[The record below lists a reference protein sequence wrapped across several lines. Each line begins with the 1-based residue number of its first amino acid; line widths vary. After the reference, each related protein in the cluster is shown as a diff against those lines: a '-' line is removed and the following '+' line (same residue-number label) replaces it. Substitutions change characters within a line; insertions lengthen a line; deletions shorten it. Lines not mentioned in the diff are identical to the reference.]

1 MKITSE
7 KIEEF
12 GNKVV
17 DLCLEKGY
25 GDTCVYFNNK
35 RVSIDSKMVFDD
47 SDRGFHYE
55 GSTEIKENCHP
66 KDYFDYYNTNHVL
79 SMSFEGNLYDALNYG
94 SGAPALYK
102 LFEEYGFYWELG
114 NAWNLSAYPNDDDM
128 EIEGVQYDRK
138 PEPVYISLQRENNP
152 SDLQK
157 IMEWWYKA
165 SAKVGDIGSCVLGA
179 GFRFNYNGVLY
190 HMAACSPYQG
200 SVSWEQNI
208 GTVRIMLELAGA
220 DNIQYEYGN
229 LD

>member
-1 MKITSE
+1 MKITRE

-47 SDRGFHYE
+47 SERGFHYE
-55 GSTEIKENCHP
+55 GSTKIKEDCHP
-66 KDYFDYYNTNHVL
+66 GDYFDYYNTNHVL
-79 SMSFEGNLYDALNYG
+79 SMSFEGNLYDALNYEC
-94 SGAPALYK
+94 GAPALYK

-128 EIEGVQYDRK
+128 EIEGVQYEK
-138 PEPVYISLQRENNP
+138 EPKPVYISLQQENNP
-152 SDLQK
+152 APLQK

-165 SAKVGDIGSCVLGA
+165 SEKEGDVGSSVIGA
-179 GFRFNYNGVLY
+179 GFVFTYEGVRY
-190 HMAACSPYQG
+190 FMSACSPYQG
-200 SVSWEQNI
+200 SISWERHI
-208 GTVRIMLELAGA
+208 DTVRTMLELAGA
-220 DNIQYEYGN
+220 ENIHYDYGSM
-229 LD
+229 D